1 MNTKALMTSNRN
13 DWETPW
19 KSFDELNN
27 EFHFT
32 LDPCASDTNHKCDKY
47 FTKKADWRKIKALQ
61 QKRILKIR

>member
-19 KSFDELNN
+19 KLFDELNN

-32 LDPCASDTNHKCDKY
+32 LDPCASDTNHK
-47 FTKKADWRKIKALQ
+47 FEMKKQRDFFRKRV
-61 QKRILKIR
+61 RIYSRACY